1 MKQFKGTPGPW
12 VFDDLAMKIK
22 GSGDVEG
29 MTVIA
34 NVSPRMDYSRGMTT
48 QCRNAVLISKAPE
61 MLHLLNSMMLSMK
74 AHPDYM
80 SGENQEFID
89 YVKMAEA
96 MEATGFR
103 ATSKEGFTEVFAKA
117 LDMKTPVVID
127 CVINCDD
134 KVYPMVSPGAPIQD
148 AFDDTDLK
156 IK

>member
-61 MLHLLNSMMLSMK
+61 MLHLLNSMMLSM
-74 AHPDYM
+74 

-89 YVKMAEA
+89 YVEMAEE
-96 MEATGFR
+96 MID
-103 ATSKEGFTEVFAKA
+103 KA
-117 LDMKTPVVID
+117 I
-127 CVINCDD
+127 I
-134 KVYPMVSPGAPIQD
+134 
-148 AFDDTDLK
+148 
-156 IK
+156 

>member
-29 MTVIA
+29 MTV
-34 NVSPRMDYSRGMTT
+34 
-48 QCRNAVLISKAPE
+48 NAVLISKAPE

-89 YVKMAEA
+89 YVKMAED
-96 MEATGFR
+96 MID
-103 ATSKEGFTEVFAKA
+103 KA
-117 LDMKTPVVID
+117 I
-127 CVINCDD
+127 I
-134 KVYPMVSPGAPIQD
+134 
-148 AFDDTDLK
+148 
-156 IK
+156 

>member
-34 NVSPRMDYSRGMTT
+34 NVSPRMDYSRGMAT

-61 MLHLLNSMMLSMK
+61 MLHLLNSMMLSMR

-89 YVKMAEA
+89 YVEMAEE
-96 MEATGFR
+96 MID
-103 ATSKEGFTEVFAKA
+103 KA
-117 LDMKTPVVID
+117 I
-127 CVINCDD
+127 I
-134 KVYPMVSPGAPIQD
+134 
-148 AFDDTDLK
+148 
-156 IK
+156 

>member
-29 MTVIA
+29 MTA
-34 NVSPRMDYSRGMTT
+34 

-89 YVKMAEA
+89 YVEMAEE
-96 MEATGFR
+96 MID
-103 ATSKEGFTEVFAKA
+103 KA
-117 LDMKTPVVID
+117 I
-127 CVINCDD
+127 I
-134 KVYPMVSPGAPIQD
+134 
-148 AFDDTDLK
+148 
-156 IK
+156 